1 MNHKCCCG
9 VIKMRKFFLIA
20 ACSIFMAIGGCA
32 LPLVSETEVEIDS
45 EKQFEQMRASSIVSN
60 NARARS
66 YVNCIVRAIVEELE
80 EPYRSMDWDV
90 ELFEDEGINA
100 FAMPG
105 GKIGVFTG
113 ILDVADD
120 QNQLAA
126 VLGHEVAH
134 VTQRHVVERANRA
147 ATTQIGVVGA
157 AAVLGAG
164 QGGYQLLSMG
174 AQLGLNL
181 PFGRGQESES
191 DTVGLLYM
199 ADAGFDPRASVTL
212 WKNMDKA
219 QDLGPPEFLSTHPSS
234 DTRIEDLI
242 AQLPEALQRYN
253 AARDAGKEPNCR

>member
-1 MNHKCCCG
+1 M
-9 VIKMRKFFLIA
+9 KMQKFLLLA
-20 ACSIFMAIGGCA
+20 GLSACLVLAGCA
-32 LPLVSETEVEIDS
+32 LPLVSETEKENEA
-45 EKQFEQMRASSIVSN
+45 EKQFEQMRASSVVSN
-60 NARARS
+60 DAGARS
-66 YVNCIVRAIVEELE
+66 YINCIARAIVNELE
-80 EPYRSMDWDV
+80 DPYRSMDWDLEV
-90 ELFEDEGINA
+90 FDDEGINA

-113 ILDVADD
+113 LLEVAED

-147 ATTQIGVVGA
+147 VTTQIGVVGA

-212 WKNMDKA
+212 WKNMEKA
-219 QDLGPPEFLSTHPSS
+219 QELGPPEFLSTHPSS
-234 DTRIEDLI
+234 DTRIQDLI

-253 AARDAGKEPNCR
+253 AARDAGKEPNCRR